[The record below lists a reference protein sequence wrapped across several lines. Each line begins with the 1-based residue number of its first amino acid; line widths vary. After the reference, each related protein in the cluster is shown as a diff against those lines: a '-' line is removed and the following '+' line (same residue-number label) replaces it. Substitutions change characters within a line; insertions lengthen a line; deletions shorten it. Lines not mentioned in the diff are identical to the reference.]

1 MLKGHKV
8 IEAMTTDCPVVP
20 PELTIEQLVHGN
32 ILTSGRRCFP
42 VIQNSGILGLVTIHN
57 IKAVPRDQ
65 WSTKTVK
72 ETMTP
77 FSKLKTVGPDQD
89 LATVMQI
96 LAEQNINQV
105 LVVKDNNIIG
115 MVARDNLIAFINLRG
130 ELGV

>member
-1 MLKGHKV
+1 
-8 IEAMTTDCPVVP
+8 
-20 PELTIEQLVHGN
+20 
-32 ILTSGRRCFP
+32 
-42 VIQNSGILGLVTIHN
+42 
-57 IKAVPRDQ
+57 
-65 WSTKTVK
+65 VK

-105 LVVKDNNIIG
+105 LVIKDNNIIG
-115 MVARDNLIAFINLRG
+115 MVARDNLITFINLRG